1 MPTIE
6 ITETQAAYIEALRE
20 ELADH
25 HVGEYGTVRTRDA
38 VQFLVDHH
46 EPVAAVEGEGDAAS
60 GAENGGNTEG
70 GSGSTENAGGP
81 EDSGGGSTDSPG
93 GSGDDADGSG
103 RLNAMMQL
111 LEEHD
116 DTWEEVDSDQGKYA
130 VTLPDGETEH
140 VRTKDDVRALLFRHY
155 D

>member
-6 ITETQAAYIEALRE
+6 ITEDQATYIEDLRQ

-25 HVGEYGTVRTRDA
+25 QVGTYGTVRTRDA
-38 VQFLVDHH
+38 VQFLIDHH
-46 EPVAAVEGEGDAAS
+46 ES
-60 GAENGGNTEG
+60 GATTADAGIEAGTDLTE
-70 GSGSTENAGGP
+70 TETDPGDESDADMAEP
-81 EDSGGGSTDSPG
+81 PAEDDEDSGGG
-93 GSGDDADGSG
+93 AD

-111 LEEHD
+111 LETHED
-116 DTWEEVDSDQGKYA
+116 RWDEVDSDQGKYA

-140 VRTKDDVRALLFRHY
+140 VRTKDDVRALLFQHY

>member
-6 ITETQAAYIEALRE
+6 ITEAQKEYIEDLRE
-20 ELADH
+20 ELAAH

-46 EPVAAVEGEGDAAS
+46 EPVAAVEGEADADL
-60 GAENGGNTEG
+60 GAEDGTGEPSESG
-70 GSGSTENAGGP
+70 DEDGSE
-81 EDSGGGSTDSPG
+81 
-93 GSGDDADGSG
+93 SGDDGGGEG

-116 DTWEEVDSDQGKYA
+116 EAWEEVDSDQGKYA
-130 VTLPDGETEH
+130 VTLPDGDTEH